1 MYANKAN
8 KGCKQV
14 VFEPGDWVWMHMC
27 NKRFPSQRKNMLHL
41 QGYGPFQ
48 ILKSINDNAYKVDL
62 SSKYGVSSTF
72 NVSDLTL
79 FDISDE
85 DSRSNHFKERGD
97 DDDHPN
103 TTHRHTINPL
113 DVPSGPITRARTKRL
128 KETLNE
134 LD

>member
-1 MYANKAN
+1 
-8 KGCKQV
+8 
-14 VFEPGDWVWMHMC
+14 
-27 NKRFPSQRKNMLHL
+27 MLHL

-113 DVPSGPITRARTKRL
+113 DVPRGPITRARTKRL
-128 KETLNE
+128 KEALNE